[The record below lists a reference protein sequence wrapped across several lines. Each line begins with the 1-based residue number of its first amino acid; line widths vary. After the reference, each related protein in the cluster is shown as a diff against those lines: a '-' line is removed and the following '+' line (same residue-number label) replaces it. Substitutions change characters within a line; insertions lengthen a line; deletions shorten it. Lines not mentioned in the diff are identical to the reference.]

1 MAFNGITIHALAYE
15 LNNELNGLRISKISQ
30 PEKEEILF
38 TFKGSSGQKRMLI
51 SANASLPLVYLTKEN
66 KPAPMQAPNFCM
78 VLRKYI
84 GNGRITD
91 ISQMGMER
99 IIRFTVEHLD
109 ELGDPAKKYLYVE
122 IMGKYSNIIFCS
134 DDNKIIDSI
143 KHISFHVSSVREVL
157 PGRDYFITA
166 QENKV
171 DPTMISQDDFA
182 AFLGNATSLR
192 KFITGNFIGLSSV
205 TANEIACRCHLDAD
219 QSTASLTE
227 IEKNNLYKCFKA
239 MMHDIEENHYNPVII
254 KDRESSKP
262 LEYSAFPLESYRNME
277 TVSYSSISEVLETF
291 YSERNQFT
299 NMHQRSTDLR
309 KVVTTLLERN
319 HKKLDLQKRQYK
331 DTDKMDKYKLYGELL
346 QAYAYS
352 LPTEI
357 PKSVTVNNYYD
368 NTELSIPLDETK
380 SYMDNSNR
388 YFEKYNK
395 CKRTRIALDEYMEE
409 TANTISHLDSI
420 LTAISL
426 AESENDLNEIRRELN
441 DYGFI
446 KKHIERKKASSQ
458 KSKPLHFVTDDGFHI
473 YVGKNNYQN
482 DYLTFKFATG
492 NDWWFHIKKATGSHV
507 IVKTEGQE
515 LPDHV
520 YEDAAALA
528 AYYSSCRDNDK
539 VEIDYLQ
546 KKNVKKPNKANPG
559 FVIYYTNYSMSI
571 TPGIRNMKQIK

>member
-1 MAFNGITIHALAYE
+1 
-15 LNNELNGLRISKISQ
+15 
-30 PEKEEILF
+30 
-38 TFKGSSGQKRMLI
+38 
-51 SANASLPLVYLTKEN
+51 
-66 KPAPMQAPNFCM
+66 
-78 VLRKYI
+78 
-84 GNGRITD
+84 
-91 ISQMGMER
+91 
-99 IIRFTVEHLD
+99 
-109 ELGDPAKKYLYVE
+109 
-122 IMGKYSNIIFCS
+122 
-134 DDNKIIDSI
+134 
-143 KHISFHVSSVREVL
+143 
-157 PGRDYFITA
+157 
-166 QENKV
+166 
-171 DPTMISQDDFA
+171 
-182 AFLGNATSLR
+182 
-192 KFITGNFIGLSSV
+192 
-205 TANEIACRCHLDAD
+205 
-219 QSTASLTE
+219 
-227 IEKNNLYKCFKA
+227 
-239 MMHDIEENHYNPVII
+239 
-254 KDRESSKP
+254 
-262 LEYSAFPLESYRNME
+262 
-277 TVSYSSISEVLETF
+277 
-291 YSERNQFT
+291 
-299 NMHQRSTDLR
+299 
-309 KVVTTLLERN
+309 
-319 HKKLDLQKRQYK
+319 
-331 DTDKMDKYKLYGELL
+331 MDKYKLYGELL

-528 AYYSSCRDNDK
+528 AYCSSCRDNDK

>member
-30 PEKEEILF
+30 PEKEELIF
-38 TFKGSSGQKRMLI
+38 TFKGSSGQKRMLL
-51 SANASLPLVYLTKEN
+51 SANASLPLIYLTKEN

-84 GNGRITD
+84 GNGRITN
-91 ISQMGMER
+91 ICQMGMER
-99 IIRFTVEHLD
+99 IIRFTIEHLD

-157 PGRDYFITA
+157 PGRDYFITS

-171 DPTMISQDDFA
+171 DPTTITEDEFHTLLENA
-182 AFLGNATSLR
+182 APIR
-192 KFITGNFIGLSSV
+192 KFITKNFIGLSSI
-205 TANEIACRCHLDAD
+205 TANELAVRCHLDAD

-227 IEKNNLYKCFKA
+227 VEKNAFYKSFKSL
-239 MMHDIEENHYNPVII
+239 MQDIISNNYRPEII
-254 KDRESSKP
+254 KDNISKKP
-262 LEYSAFPLESYRNME
+262 LEFSAFSLESYRDMDV
-277 TVSYSSISEVLETF
+277 TKFDSISEVLETF

-319 HKKLDLQKRQYK
+319 EKKLDLQKRQYQ
-331 DTDKMDKYKLYGELL
+331 DTNKMDTYKLYGELL

-352 LPTEI
+352 LPATVEN
-357 PKSVTVNNYYD
+357 KVTVKNYYD
-368 NTELSIPLDETK
+368 NTEETIPLDETK
-380 SYMDNSNR
+380 SYMENSTR
-388 YFEKYNK
+388 YFDKYNK
-395 CKRTRIALDEYMEE
+395 CKRTRAALDEYMEE
-409 TANTISHLDSI
+409 TEQTIIHLDSI

-446 KKHIERKKASSQ
+446 KKHIEKKKASSQ
-458 KSKPLHFVTDDGFHI
+458 KSKPLHFITDDGFHI

-559 FVIYYTNYSMSI
+559 FVIYYTNFSMSI
-571 TPGIRNMKQIK
+571 TPGIRNMKIVK